1 METSVL
7 LESFQGTYPLNVVI
21 SASEADS
28 KFLELTPNGNS
39 KFTVK
44 QHDPKKKKG
53 KKRKKKLCLSLIQFY
68 IFSIFVLSD
77 RKKVSSTKMGLVP

>member
-1 METSVL
+1 MFYIKNEVEGFVEHS
-7 LESFQGTYPLNVVI
+7 YPLNVVI

-44 QHDPKKKKG
+44 QHDPKKKE
-53 KKRKKKLCLSLIQFY
+53 R
-68 IFSIFVLSD
+68 
-77 RKKVSSTKMGLVP
+77 